1 MIKFLE
7 DLNLIHIFFLIFFIP
22 SFVLS
27 VASINYLIF
36 FYSVYFV
43 FNYSSFILETIK
55 LNLKISLI
63 FLLFSIYLIFSSLLS
78 EYKFHSLESS
88 LLYFYY
94 LIYVIIFIY
103 LFSSNEKY
111 LSIFLFLGLTTSLI
125 LCIDALYELIIGT
138 NFLGYSSI
146 NGRIA
151 GFFNDR
157 WVIGRFLIFILPIY
171 FGVFCIRYNNLNKL
185 FKIFFIIS
193 FFFMFTVIIF
203 SGERA
208 AFLSLVIYVFFIMSY
223 LIRKIKTSQIF
234 LLTIFFPIFFS
245 IPFIF
250 SETSERL
257 MHNVII
263 YATNFD
269 LDINQYLSMWL
280 TSIKIFFDNPIIGIG
295 PNNYRY
301 ICNQDIYNISIWSC
315 STHPHNVTL
324 QILSETGLI
333 GFFFVYSVFL
343 FFFYEILKDI
353 FSKKFSL
360 QMVGIYSLKLAIII
374 YLFPLMISGNFFL
387 SWYGF
392 IYYLPISL
400 IYVFRKNFNVI

>member
-1 MIKFLE
+1 
-7 DLNLIHIFFLIFFIP
+7 
-22 SFVLS
+22 
-27 VASINYLIF
+27 
-36 FYSVYFV
+36 
-43 FNYSSFILETIK
+43 
-55 LNLKISLI
+55 
-63 FLLFSIYLIFSSLLS
+63 
-78 EYKFHSLESS
+78 
-88 LLYFYY
+88 
-94 LIYVIIFIY
+94 
-103 LFSSNEKY
+103 
-111 LSIFLFLGLTTSLI
+111 
-125 LCIDALYELIIGT
+125 
-138 NFLGYSSI
+138 
-146 NGRIA
+146 
-151 GFFNDR
+151 
-157 WVIGRFLIFILPIY
+157 
-171 FGVFCIRYNNLNKL
+171 
-185 FKIFFIIS
+185 
-193 FFFMFTVIIF
+193 
-203 SGERA
+203 
-208 AFLSLVIYVFFIMSY
+208 MSY

-234 LLTIFFPIFFS
+234 LLTIFIPIFFS